1 MSGLQRILRLNGSM
15 TIIGNDGKKAI
26 WVWDY
31 ANNMA
36 RLKSEMTRTE
46 ISASAKAKKQLEK

>member
-1 MSGLQRILRLNGSM
+1 MSGLQRILKLHGSM
-15 TIIGNDGKKAI
+15 TILGKGNKKAV

-36 RLKSEMTRTE
+36 RLKSEMTRAE